1 MDMKK
6 KQAAIRTIGYLFI
19 GLSFNQGYATASLS
33 LDELIPK
40 YPGKDYSS
48 IVQTIVEQY
57 SDVITYIGVRQHAC
71 FTYIR
76 RAIQDFPSLMLITID
91 AQKYPSFNVMGEF
104 STGNGPALSFYK
116 NGVICKTTTFKTA
129 EDFTRL
135 LKEYYQ

>member
-6 KQAAIRTIGYLFI
+6 KRATVCMIGCFFI
-19 GLSFNQGYATASLS
+19 ALSSNWGYATASLS

-48 IVQTIVEQY
+48 IVQAIVEQH
-57 SDVITYIGVRQHAC
+57 SDVITYIGAKQHAC

-91 AQKYPSFNVMGEF
+91 SQKYPSFNVMDELF
-104 STGNGPALSFYK
+104 TGNGPALSFYK
-116 NGVICKTTTFKTA
+116 NGVICKTTTFKTI